1 MEGKE
6 KQILVTVI
14 NTVVIFI
21 AYAYYVYTKQLAHDP
36 SLWNDAQFWGKTF
49 IVLIPVAIVAQIVVH
64 IIFSIINKIVTNED
78 MPMKDDERDKLIELK
93 SIRVAHWIFTIGF
106 LTAMITQAMG
116 MEIGVMFITLVIAGS
131 VSGVVSELVKLYY
144 YRKGI

>member
-14 NTVVIFI
+14 NTIVIFI
-21 AYAYYVYTKQLAHDP
+21 AYAYYVYTKQLAFDP

-49 IVLIPVAIVAQIVVH
+49 IVLIPVAIVAQIVIH

-131 VSGVVSELVKLYY
+131 ISGVVSELVKLYY